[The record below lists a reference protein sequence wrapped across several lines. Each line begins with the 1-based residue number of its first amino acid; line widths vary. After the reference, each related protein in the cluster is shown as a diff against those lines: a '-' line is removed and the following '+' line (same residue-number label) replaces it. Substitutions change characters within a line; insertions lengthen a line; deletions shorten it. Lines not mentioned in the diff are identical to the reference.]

1 MMAAEHLN
9 PDVIQE
15 LRLVM
20 GGEFAALL
28 RTFVVDSEQ
37 RIAAIDAALTAA
49 DVEALRRAA
58 HSFKGST
65 SNIGT
70 LGMAELCRQLE
81 ELARSGTTAG
91 GAELLALLRV
101 EFDCVQQEISSLAV

>member
-1 MMAAEHLN
+1 MTVAGHFN

-20 GGEFAALL
+20 GAEFSGLL
-28 RTFVVDSEQ
+28 RTFVTDSAQ
-37 RIAAIDAALTAA
+37 RISAIDAALASA

-70 LGMAELCRQLE
+70 LRMAELCRQIE

-91 GAELLALLRV
+91 GAALLALLRE
-101 EFDCVQQEISSLAV
+101 EFDCVQQEVDTLAS